1 MPIIENLGSFFLGR
15 EYDLKTRQLLGRPV
29 DYDSRD
35 LTTHAVCVGMTG
47 SGKTG
52 LCIDLLE
59 EAALDG
65 VPAILID
72 PKGDITNLLLTFPEL
87 RPEDF
92 LPWVNADDAR
102 RRGQN
107 VEAFAAEAARTWRE
121 GLASWEES
129 PERIRALRNAADFA
143 IYTPG
148 SAAGLPISILSSF
161 RAPHLDWD
169 IDAETLL
176 DQIQGTVS
184 ALLGLVGIQAD
195 PVRSREHVLLS
206 KILEDAWRR
215 GQDLDLPT
223 LIQAVQRPPFR
234 EVGVMELNAYF
245 PERDRFALALALNN
259 LIASPSFGAWLA
271 GEPLD
276 VASLLHT
283 PSGKP
288 RHSIFYIAHLSDAE
302 RMFFV
307 TVLLEQIIAWMRGQ
321 PGTTSLRAIVYMDEI
336 FGFFPPIA
344 NPPSKRPMLTLLKQA
359 RAFGVG
365 MVLATQNPA
374 DLDYKGLTNAG
385 TWFIGKLQAERDKAR
400 LMEGLEGVLA
410 ETGGMN
416 DGAVL
421 EKLISSLESRVF
433 LLHNVNQAAP
443 VVFHTRWAMS
453 YLCGP
458 LTRQQIK
465 TLMAGRQATAATQS
479 QATDAA
485 APAQRGSATP
495 IAPAATDSPVAAQA
509 TGQARLTSDTRPP
522 ILPPAIPQTFL
533 PVALAASRVTDA
545 GGQTPAIPARL
556 VYKPALL
563 GLATVRFVD
572 RKLDLDVSR
581 NCSLLLRLHAE
592 ADRIS
597 WQDAQSTP
605 LDPRTLGDRP
615 AEGALFDAGLPAALA
630 DPKAFDR
637 LPAALADHLYH
648 DQVFTLAYNPA
659 LKLYSQPDETPREF
673 RVRCRQIARE
683 RRDAAVDRL
692 SEKYD
697 ARFRRLEDRWAREAQ
712 TLEAEKTAYRSR
724 KQEEERASLA
734 NAVGALGLFGRR
746 PTQRDQAAATS
757 KRRQVEETREDI
769 AEAEATAARL
779 RAELDDLKRQMAAD
793 ADTLTAQWVADADH
807 IEEIKILPRQADID
821 VRQVALAW
829 MPGWELTYEDDRGLR
844 RQEWAEAY

>member
-102 RRGQN
+102 RRGQS
-107 VEAFAAEAARTWRE
+107 VEAFAADTARAWRE
-121 GLASWEES
+121 GLASWEQG
-129 PERIRALRNAADFA
+129 PERIRALQAAADFT

-169 IDAETLL
+169 VDAETLI
-176 DQIQGTVS
+176 DQIQGTAS

-215 GQDLDLPT
+215 GQDLDLAG

-234 EVGVMELNAYF
+234 QVGVMELNAYF

-271 GEPLD
+271 GEPL
-276 VASLLHT
+276 AIANLLHT
-283 PSGKP
+283 PAGKP

-307 TVLLEQIIAWMRGQ
+307 TLLLEQVIAWMRTQ

-359 RAFGVG
+359 RAYGVG

-400 LMEGLEGVLA
+400 LLEGLEGVLA
-410 ETGGMN
+410 EAGGLN

-421 EKLISSLESRVF
+421 EKLISSLESRMF
-433 LLHNVNQAAP
+433 LLHNVNQDAP
-443 VVFHTRWAMS
+443 VVFRTRWAMS

-458 LTRQQIK
+458 LTRQQIRV
-465 TLMAGRQATAATQS
+465 LMAGR
-479 QATDAA
+479 TDAA
-485 APAQRGSATP
+485 PTPAERQFAQPTARAAADSPASTSAPA
-495 IAPAATDSPVAAQA
+495 
-509 TGQARLTSDTRPP
+509 GQPP
-522 ILPPAIPQTFL
+522 TLPPGIPQAFL
-533 PVALAASRVTDA
+533 RVARAASQVTEA
-545 GGQTPAIPARL
+545 GGQVSAADARL

-563 GLATVRFVD
+563 GQATVRFVE
-572 RKLDLDVSR
+572 RKLGLDVSR
-581 NCSLLLRLHAE
+581 DRALLLRLHAD

-597 WQDAQSTP
+597 WQDARTIP
-605 LDPRTLGDRP
+605 LDPSTLSAGP
-615 AEGALFDAGLPAALA
+615 AEDAQFDAGLPAALA
-630 DPKAFDR
+630 DPQAVDR
-637 LPAALADHLYH
+637 LSAALADQLYRNEAL
-648 DQVFTLAYNPA
+648 TLARNPA
-659 LKLYSQPDETPREF
+659 LRLYAQPAETLREF
-673 RVRCRQIARE
+673 RVRCRQAARE

-697 ARFRRLEDRWAREAQ
+697 ARFRRLEDRLAREAQ
-712 TLEAEKTAYRSR
+712 ALEQDKTEYRAR
-724 KQEEERASLA
+724 KQEDAQAGLA
-734 NAVGALGLFGRR
+734 NFVGALGLFGRR
-746 PTQRDQAAATS
+746 RTQRDLAAAAS
-757 KRRQVEETREDI
+757 KRRQAAAARDDVV
-769 AEAEATAARL
+769 EAEATVSQL
-779 RAELDDLKRQMAAD
+779 RAELADLGRQMAAEAD
-793 ADTLTAQWVADADH
+793 ALTAQWMADADTV
-807 IEEIKILPRQADID
+807 EEVRVLPRQADIT
-821 VRQVALAW
+821 VSRIVLAW
-829 MPGWELTYEDDRGLR
+829 APGWEVTCEDGRGR
-844 RQEWAEAY
+844 RWREWVAAD

>member
-102 RRGQN
+102 RKGQS
-107 VEAFAAEAARTWRE
+107 VEEFAAEAARRWRE
-121 GLASWEES
+121 GLASWEQG
-129 PERIRALRNAADFA
+129 PERIRALRAAADFA

-169 IDAETLL
+169 ADAETLL

-184 ALLGLVGIQAD
+184 ALLGLAGIGAD

-206 KILEDAWRR
+206 KILEEAWRR
-215 GQDLDLPT
+215 GQDLDLAS

-307 TVLLEQIIAWMRGQ
+307 TILLEQIIAWMRGQ
-321 PGTTSLRAIVYMDEI
+321 AGTTSLRAIVYMDEI

-374 DLDYKGLTNAG
+374 DLDYKGLTNTG

-410 ETGGMN
+410 EAGGMN

-433 LLHNVNQAAP
+433 LLHNVNRAAP

-465 TLMAGRQATAATQS
+465 TLMADRRTDVSPQPQTGAVTPDATEAS
-479 QATDAA
+479 AA
-485 APAQRGSATP
+485 ASQPLDEAIP
-495 IAPAATDSPVAAQA
+495 PAPA
-509 TGQARLTSDTRPP
+509 GPP
-522 ILPPAIPQTFL
+522 STLPADIPQTFL
-533 PVALAASRVTDA
+533 PVKWPASQVTDA
-545 GGQTPAIPARL
+545 GGQTSAIPARL
-556 VYKPALL
+556 VYRPGLL
-563 GLATVRFVD
+563 GQATVRFVD
-572 RKLDLDVSR
+572 RKLGLDVSR
-581 NCSLLLRLHAE
+581 DCSRLLRLHPE
-592 ADRIS
+592 TGRIS
-597 WQDAQSTP
+597 WQDAQAIP
-605 LDPRTLGDRP
+605 LDPRTLSNRP
-615 AEGALFDAGLPAALA
+615 PEGALFDAGLPAALA
-630 DPKAFDR
+630 DLKAFDR
-637 LPAALADHLYH
+637 LAADLADQLYH
-648 DQVFTLAYNPA
+648 DQVFTLAHNPA
-659 LKLYSQPDETPREF
+659 LRLYARPHETPAEF
-673 RVRCRQIARE
+673 RVRCRQTARE

-692 SEKYD
+692 SEKYA
-697 ARFRRLEDRWAREAQ
+697 ARFQRLEERQAREQQAREQ
-712 TLEAEKTAYRSR
+712 NQAEYRTHRQAESR
-724 KQEEERASLA
+724 AGLD
-734 NAVGALGLFGRR
+734 NLVGALGLFGRR
-746 PTQRDQAAATS
+746 RTQRDLAAAAS
-757 KRRQVEETREDI
+757 KRRLADDAKGDV
-769 AEAEATAARL
+769 AEAEATLPRL
-779 RAELDDLKRQMAAD
+779 QAEIADLKQEMTAEANL
-793 ADTLTAQWVADADH
+793 LTAQWTADADD
-807 IEEIKILPRQADID
+807 IAEVRVLPRRADIA

-829 MPGWELTYEDDRGLR
+829 MPGWELTYEDDRGR
-844 RQEWAEAY
+844 RWQEWTEAY

>member
-1 MPIIENLGSFFLGR
+1 MIEKLGSFFLGR
-15 EYDLKTRQLLGRPV
+15 EYDLKTRQHLGRPV

-72 PKGDITNLLLTFPEL
+72 PKGDIANLLLTFPEL
-87 RPEDF
+87 RPDDF

-102 RRGQN
+102 RRGQSA
-107 VEAFAAEAARTWRE
+107 EAFAADTAQAWRA
-121 GLASWEES
+121 GLASWDQG
-129 PERIRALRNAADFA
+129 PERIRALRAAADFA

-161 RAPHLDWD
+161 RAPHLDWA

-184 ALLGLVGIQAD
+184 ALLGLVGIGAD

-215 GQDLDLPT
+215 GHDLDLAG

-276 VASLLHT
+276 IASLLHT

-288 RHSIFYIAHLSDAE
+288 RHSIFYIAHLGDAE

-307 TVLLEQIIAWMRGQ
+307 TILLEQIIAWMRTQ

-374 DLDYKGLTNAG
+374 DLDYKGLTNTG

-400 LMEGLEGVLA
+400 LMEGLGGVLA
-410 ETGGMN
+410 EAGGMN

-433 LLHNVNQAAP
+433 LLHNVNQDAP

-465 TLMAGRQATAATQS
+465 TLMADRQADLAPQPQTAAVTP
-479 QATDAA
+479 AAA
-485 APAQRGSATP
+485 APRSVNATALP
-495 IAPAATDSPVAAQA
+495 APVGQPAA
-509 TGQARLTSDTRPP
+509 
-522 ILPPAIPQTFL
+522 PPADIPQTFL
-533 PVALAASRVTDA
+533 PATWTANQATDA
-545 GGQTPAIPARL
+545 AGQTPARPARL
-556 VYKPALL
+556 IYKPALL
-563 GLATVRFVD
+563 GQATVRFID
-572 RKLDLDVSR
+572 RKLGRDVSR
-581 NCSLLLRLHAE
+581 ECARLLRLTTE
-592 ADRIS
+592 TDRIS
-597 WQDAQSTP
+597 WQDASAFT
-605 LDPRTLGDRP
+605 LDPRSLSDRP
-615 AEGALFDAGLPAALA
+615 AEGALAEISLPSSLTAPRASDRLAADLA
-630 DPKAFDR
+630 DQ
-637 LPAALADHLYH
+637 LYH
-648 DQVFTLAYNPA
+648 DQVFTLTHNPA
-659 LKLYSQPDETPREF
+659 LKLYARPHETPSEF
-673 RVRCRQIARE
+673 RVRCQQVARE
-683 RRDAAVDRL
+683 GRDAAVDRL
-692 SEKYD
+692 SEKYA
-697 ARFRRLEDRWAREAQ
+697 ARFQRLEERRAREQQAFEQ
-712 TLEAEKTAYRSR
+712 DQAEYRAH
-724 KQEEERASLA
+724 KQAENRAGLD
-734 NAVGALGLFGRR
+734 NVVGALGLFGRR
-746 PTQRDQAAATS
+746 RTQHDLAAAAS
-757 KRRQVEETREDI
+757 KRRLADAAREDV
-769 AEAEATAARL
+769 AEAEATLARL
-779 RAELDDLKRQMAAD
+779 QAEIADLKQEMAAE
-793 ADTLTAQWVADADH
+793 ANALTAQWVANAAD
-807 IEEIKILPRQADID
+807 IAEIRILPRRADIA
-821 VRQVALAW
+821 VHQVALAW
-829 MPGWELTYEDDRGLR
+829 LPGWELTYEDDRGQR

>member
-1 MPIIENLGSFFLGR
+1 MIEKLGSFFLGR
-15 EYDLKTRQLLGRPV
+15 EYDLKTRQHLGRPV

-72 PKGDITNLLLTFPEL
+72 PKGDIANLLLTFPEL
-87 RPEDF
+87 RPDDF

-102 RRGQN
+102 RRGQSA
-107 VEAFAAEAARTWRE
+107 EAFAADTAQAWRA
-121 GLASWEES
+121 GLASWDQG
-129 PERIRALRNAADFA
+129 PERIRALRAAADFA

-161 RAPHLDWD
+161 RAPHLDWA

-184 ALLGLVGIQAD
+184 ALLGLVGIGAD

-215 GQDLDLPT
+215 GQDLDLAS
-223 LIQAVQRPPFR
+223 LILAVQRPPFHQ
-234 EVGVMELNAYF
+234 VGVMEINAYF

-307 TVLLEQIIAWMRGQ
+307 TILLEQIIAWMRGQ
-321 PGTTSLRAIVYMDEI
+321 PGTASLRAIVYMDEI

-365 MVLATQNPA
+365 LVLTTQNPA

-410 ETGGMN
+410 EAGGLN

-443 VVFHTRWAMS
+443 VVFQTRWALS

-465 TLMAGRQATAATQS
+465 MLMADRQADLASQPQTAA
-479 QATDAA
+479 ATPAAVEAAAA
-485 APAQRGSATP
+485 APRSVNEAAQ
-495 IAPAATDSPVAAQA
+495 PAA
-509 TGQARLTSDTRPP
+509 
-522 ILPPAIPQTFL
+522 LPADIPQTFL
-533 PVALAASRVTDA
+533 PVRWPASQAQEASGRGPILAA
-545 GGQTPAIPARL
+545 RL
-556 VYKPALL
+556 LYRPALL
-563 GLATVRFVD
+563 GQATVRFVD
-572 RKLDLDVSR
+572 RKLGLDVSR
-581 NCSLLLRLHAE
+581 ECARLLRLDAE
-592 ADRIS
+592 TDRIS
-597 WQDAQSTP
+597 WQDASA
-605 LDPRTLGDRP
+605 LAFDPRSLSDRP
-615 AEGALFDAGLPAALA
+615 AGDALA
-630 DPKAFDR
+630 EISLPSTLTGPRAFDR
-637 LPAALADHLYH
+637 LAADLADQLYH
-648 DQVFTLAYNPA
+648 DQVFTLTHNPT
-659 LKLYSQPDETPREF
+659 LKLYARPHETPAEF
-673 RVRCRQIARE
+673 RVRCQQTARE
-683 RRDAAVDRL
+683 GRDAAVDRL
-692 SEKYD
+692 SEKYA
-697 ARFRRLEDRWAREAQ
+697 ARFQRLEERRAREQQAFEQ
-712 TLEAEKTAYRSR
+712 DQAEYRAH
-724 KQEEERASLA
+724 KQAENRAGLD
-734 NAVGALGLFGRR
+734 NVVGALGLFGRR
-746 PTQRDQAAATS
+746 RTQHDLAAAAS
-757 KRRQVEETREDI
+757 KRRLADAAREDV
-769 AEAEATAARL
+769 AEAEATLDRL
-779 RAELDDLKRQMAAD
+779 QAEIAGLKQEMAAE
-793 ADTLTAQWVADADH
+793 ANALTAQWVANAAD
-807 IEEIKILPRQADID
+807 IAEIRILPRRADIA
-821 VRQVALAW
+821 VHQVALAW
-829 MPGWELTYEDDRGLR
+829 LPGWELTYEDDRGQR
-844 RQEWAEAY
+844 RQEWAEAYSARP